1 MTPAPGADQH
11 ADDTSALAAMRG
23 GDRLRFLFR
32 VVIPTWAQGLLL
44 RKRLTVALAARF
56 DLDGGAVR
64 FLQGLRRRYGEAPLL
79 VGNPGRPQ
87 LLLLSA
93 HDVQRVLD
101 AAPEPF
107 TPDSREKHAALSHFE
122 PQVSLISRGPQR
134 AVRRQFHE
142 EVLESNQPIHPL
154 AQFICGVVRDEAS
167 RLLGGL
173 QSGGELTW
181 PLFTEAWF
189 RAVRH
194 IVLGE
199 RARDDR
205 ELTEELSRLRAGANW
220 VFLPVR
226 KRARSRYYARLNGY
240 LAAAEGPGLAE
251 KIARR
256 TPRGSEHSA
265 DQVTQ
270 WLFAFDG
277 SAITAFRALALFSSH
292 PRQARAATHDLDA
305 WRAGQLDL
313 PYLRAG
319 FFDAV
324 RLWPTTAALLRE
336 STAGTHWGAAMLPK
350 GAGLIIY
357 VPFFHRDDERL
368 ADADRFA
375 PESWLGKDPAD
386 ALPFVPFSAGPAACP
401 GRDVVA
407 LIGSFWLAALMT
419 DRRWTLIEPRGFGP
433 ERPLPRTFDHFS
445 VRFRSADAI
454 Q

>member
-199 RARDDR
+199 RAR
-205 ELTEELSRLRAGANW
+205 
-220 VFLPVR
+220 
-226 KRARSRYYARLNGY
+226 RSRTDRGVV
-240 LAAAEGPGLAE
+240 AATGRRKLGLLTSPQE
-251 KIARR
+251 
-256 TPRGSEHSA
+256 
-265 DQVTQ
+265 
-270 WLFAFDG
+270 
-277 SAITAFRALALFSSH
+277 SAI
-292 PRQARAATHDLDA
+292 
-305 WRAGQLDL
+305 
-313 PYLRAG
+313 
-319 FFDAV
+319 
-324 RLWPTTAALLRE
+324 ALLRPLE
-336 STAGTHWGAAMLPK
+336 RIPRCGRGTGPCREDRTANAA
-350 GAGLIIY
+350 
-357 VPFFHRDDERL
+357 RQ
-368 ADADRFA
+368 
-375 PESWLGKDPAD
+375 
-386 ALPFVPFSAGPAACP
+386 
-401 GRDVVA
+401 
-407 LIGSFWLAALMT
+407 
-419 DRRWTLIEPRGFGP
+419 
-433 ERPLPRTFDHFS
+433 RTFRGSSHS
-445 VRFRSADAI
+445 VAVRV
-454 Q
+454 